1 MATMKSEAVATL
13 AIGLV
18 LFVIS
23 VCFLSYSLYSQGERE
38 QQAKRSHEAAMEN
51 GHAAL
56 ECELKALSIA
66 LDLLA
71 CTAQCPDW
79 VPLERPS
86 PAPSASAPGL

>member
-1 MATMKSEAVATL
+1 MTMSRKEGRASL
-13 AIGLV
+13 LIGLV

-23 VCFLSYSLYSQGERE
+23 VGFLGYALYSQSSLE
-38 QQAKRSHEAAMEN
+38 QQADRSHDAAMEN

-79 VPLERPS
+79 VPLERPAPS
-86 PAPSASAPGL
+86 PAASASGL

>member
-1 MATMKSEAVATL
+1 MRMMSERAASFTI
-13 AIGLV
+13 ALV
-18 LFVIS
+18 LLVIGVGFS
-23 VCFLSYSLYSQGERE
+23 AYSLYDRSKLE
-38 QQAKRSHEAAMEN
+38 QQAKSSHEHAMQN